1 MIEVDARGLSCP
13 EPVIQTKK
21 ALALDTKEILVKVD
35 NNVAKE
41 NVTKTL
47 EHSGFQVLVKEEG
60 EDLLIHGS
68 K

>member
-13 EPVIQTKK
+13 EPVIQTKR
-21 ALALDTKEILVKVD
+21 ALSSQPKEIAVRVD

-41 NVTKTL
+41 NVKKAL
-47 EHSGFQVLVKEEG
+47 ETSGYQVSIKEES
-60 EDLLIHGS
+60 EDILLHGR